1 MSYVIRSCGIT
12 KKELQIEVFI
22 DTILE
27 CLKLIERSKTI
38 LHN

>member
-1 MSYVIRSCGIT
+1 MSSEAV
-12 KKELQIEVFI
+12 ELQNKNSQIQVFI

-38 LHN
+38 LHK